1 MWTLLRTRR
10 WLSFTALVV
19 VAIVAFGFL
28 SHWQWSR
35 AEERRAQ
42 RLAVASESSAPPVS
56 VAQALENPAD
66 WESVTATGTYA
77 DDRTVLVRQRPLNGS
92 NGFWVATPLRTPDGL
107 EVWVNRG
114 WVAAT
119 GAATQSQAAPA
130 APAGLV
136 TIIGRLREAEV
147 TPQPAPSDLPVGQVP
162 ALDPAALSASAIGYY
177 VESVSSDPA
186 DPGLTPIPLPEID
199 EGRNIS
205 YAVQW
210 ILFAMVAVAGWLFF
224 LRREAREDAHDR
236 EPTWTSG

>member
-42 RLAVASESSAPPVS
+42 RLAVAAESGGPPVP
-56 VAQALENPAD
+56 VAQALEDPSD
-66 WESVTATGTYA
+66 WEAVTATGTYA
-77 DDRTVLVRQRPLNGS
+77 GNRTVLVRQRPLNGS
-92 NGFWVATPLRTPDGL
+92 NGFWVATPLRTADGL

-119 GAATQSQAAPA
+119 GAATQSQDAPV

-136 TIIGRLREAEV
+136 TITGRLREAEV
-147 TPQPAPSDLPVGQVP
+147 TPQPAPTDLPAGQVP
-162 ALDPAALSASAIGYY
+162 ALDPAALSASIIGFY

-186 DPGLTPIPLPEID
+186 DPGVTPIPLPEID

-210 ILFAMVAVAGWLFF
+210 ILFAVVAVAGWLFF
-224 LRREAREDAHDR
+224 LRREAREDAGNK
-236 EPTWTSG
+236 EPVKASG